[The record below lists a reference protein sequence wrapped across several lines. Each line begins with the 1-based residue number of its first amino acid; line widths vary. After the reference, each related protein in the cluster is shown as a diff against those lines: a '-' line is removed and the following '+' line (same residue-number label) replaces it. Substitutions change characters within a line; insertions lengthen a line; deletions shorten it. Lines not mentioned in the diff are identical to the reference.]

1 LTKLQS
7 VFDKDTFMP
16 TFSLPRSAAPLLL
29 SLLMASASLAH
40 AQANTAEPSKEPP
53 TVRLSPVTRTE
64 ALPAPLT
71 TALKRN
77 LIEPFLAEPMV
88 IDEAALA
95 SAPRIVA
102 AQDNRVLLSKGDRA
116 YARSTVG
123 TPLEFNAGAERRFR
137 VFRNATPLKDPGTG
151 SVLGYEAQFIG
162 SAVLAGGEGFEWVAD
177 GDKQVQ
183 RAVPAT
189 IVISGAKEEIRAGD
203 RLLEI
208 TPAQLDALVP
218 HAAAAG
224 TSAQIIS
231 VYGSNAINAGQNQV
245 VVLNRGK
252 TDGMKSGDVMA
263 IQKRRASAVD
273 KTAEGSTP
281 LLLPEERNGLAMVFL
296 TFEKV
301 AYALVVQV
309 TDTVR
314 IGDRLST
321 P

>member
-1 LTKLQS
+1 
-7 VFDKDTFMP
+7 MP
-16 TFSLPRSAAPLLL
+16 KFSLPHCASYLLL
-29 SLLMASASLAH
+29 ACVLASASAAI
-40 AQANTAEPSKEPP
+40 AQSETSGSANPLPA
-53 TVRLSPVTRTE
+53 VRLSPETRIE
-64 ALPAPLT
+64 VLPAPLS

-88 IDEAALA
+88 IDESAVLT
-95 SAPRIVA
+95 APRIVA
-102 AQDNRVLLSKGDRA
+102 AQENRVLLSRGDRA
-116 YARSTVG
+116 YARSTNG
-123 TPLEFNAGAERRFR
+123 TPLQFSANNERRFR

-151 SVLGYEAQFIG
+151 AVLGFEAQFIG
-162 SAVLAGGEGFEWVAD
+162 SAVLAASEGFESMQD
-177 GDKQVQ
+177 GDKPVQ
-183 RAVPAT
+183 HVVPAT

-208 TPAQLDALVP
+208 TPSRLDELIP
-218 HAAAAG
+218 HAAPAG

-231 VYGSNAINAGQNQV
+231 VYGSSAINAGQNQV
-245 VVLNRGK
+245 VVVNRGK
-252 TDGMKSGDVMA
+252 SDGLKSGDVMA
-263 IQKRRASAVD
+263 IQRRRATAVD

-296 TFEKV
+296 TFDKV

-314 IGDRLST
+314 IGDRLTT

>member
-1 LTKLQS
+1 
-7 VFDKDTFMP
+7 MP
-16 TFSLPRSAAPLLL
+16 TFSLTRGASCLLFG
-29 SLLMASASLAH
+29 LLMAGAVAAY
-40 AQANTAEPSKEPP
+40 AQTGTAETANAPK
-53 TVRLSPVTRTE
+53 TVRLSPETRIE
-64 ALPAPLT
+64 ALASPLS

-95 SAPRIVA
+95 SAARIVA
-102 AQDNRVLLSKGDRA
+102 AQENRVLLSKGDRA
-116 YARSTVG
+116 YARSTNG
-123 TPLEFNAGAERRFR
+123 TQLEFNANTERRFR

-151 SVLGYEAQFIG
+151 AILGYQAQFIG
-162 SAVLAGGEGFEWVAD
+162 SAVLAGSEGLESVQD

-183 RAVPAT
+183 RVVPAT

-208 TPAQLDALVP
+208 TPPRLEALVP

-231 VYGSNAINAGQNQV
+231 VYGSSAINAGQNQV

-252 TDGMKSGDVMA
+252 TDGLKSGDVMA
-263 IQKRRASAVD
+263 IQKRRATAVD
-273 KTAEGSTP
+273 KGSESHT
-281 LLLPEERNGLAMVFL
+281 LMLLPEERNGLAMVFL

-309 TDTVR
+309 ADAVR
-314 IGDRLST
+314 VGDRLTT

>member
-1 LTKLQS
+1 
-7 VFDKDTFMP
+7 MP
-16 TFSLPRSAAPLLL
+16 QFSLPRNASSLLL
-29 SLLMASASLAH
+29 GLLMACATAVN
-40 AQANTAEPSKEPP
+40 AQSGADAPA
-53 TVRLSPVTRTE
+53 TVRLSPATRIE
-64 ALPAPLT
+64 ALPAPLS

-88 IDEAALA
+88 IDESALL

-102 AQDNRVLLSKGDRA
+102 AQENRVLLSRGDRA
-116 YARSTVG
+116 YVRSSGG
-123 TPLEFNAGAERRFR
+123 TTLEYTANMERRFR
-137 VFRNATPLKDPGTG
+137 IFRSATPLKDPGTG
-151 SVLGYEAQFIG
+151 AVLGYEAQFIG
-162 SAVLAGGEGFEWVAD
+162 SAVLVGSEGVETVQD

-183 RAVPAT
+183 HLVPAT

-203 RLLEI
+203 RLLES
-208 TPAQLDALVP
+208 TPAALDSLVP

-245 VVLNRGK
+245 VVVNRGK
-252 TDGMKSGDVMA
+252 TDGLTSGDVMA
-263 IQKRRASAVD
+263 IQKRRATAID
-273 KTAEGSTP
+273 KTTESATT

-296 TFEKV
+296 TFEKI

-314 IGDRLST
+314 IGDRLT
-321 P
+321 AP